1 VKCQSL
7 GESEKIFNT
16 FAVTKTGAYV
26 VTSDMMYRVWTGA
39 DDQPYVV
46 WSEPYDTV
54 DPATNNQ
61 WYVNGVKNGQYEL
74 GSGTSPTI
82 LGEGKYVAI
91 TDNDEPMKVVVFRT
105 DEPLDPNEDRKV
117 CEVSV
122 FEDQEGGANSNS
134 LIGSR
139 LSLIVENTYDYAMY
153 WQQDGKKPSAPG
165 FERIDI
171 NPNGKA
177 ARRSGPTWMSLPRYP
192 EDCLPGPGS
201 STSTPGRWIRAR
213 WTGITR
219 TGWTSTT

>member
-1 VKCQSL
+1 VKCRPL
-7 GESEKIFNT
+7 GENDPTTGKHEQMFNT
-16 FAVTKTGAYV
+16 FAVTKTGAYI
-26 VTSDMMYRVWTGA
+26 VTSERMYRVWAGS

-46 WSEPYDTV
+46 WSEPYDTIGEIR
-54 DPATNNQ
+54 P
-61 WYVNGVKNGQYEL
+61 GQYEL

-91 TDNDEPMKVVVFRT
+91 TDIAEQLQVVVFRT
-105 DEPLDPNEDRKV
+105 DERLGPKETRKV
-117 CEVSV
+117 CEVPV